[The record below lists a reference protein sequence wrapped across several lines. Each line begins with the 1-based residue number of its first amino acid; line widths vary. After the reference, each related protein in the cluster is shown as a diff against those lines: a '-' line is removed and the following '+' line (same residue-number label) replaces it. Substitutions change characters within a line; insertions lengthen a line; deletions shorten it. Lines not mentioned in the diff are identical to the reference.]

1 MGRVS
6 APEIIGLVLLG
17 LLAGSYA
24 GAIGAGGGFVIAPL
38 LLWRHGE
45 APPEAITAAS
55 LSVAAL
61 LAGASAGLGLRD
73 GRVDRG
79 LVLALAAVAIAGAL
93 IGAALTTTV
102 PREVFALGFATLLL
116 LLAAYLLWRPVFNL
130 LQPGARGWLR
140 NQRDAA
146 GSRFL
151 YRVPLQRALPAAFGV
166 STLAAMAGI
175 GGGIL
180 LVPVATGV
188 MRMPHWL
195 AVPTAHSV
203 VFLVAVSG
211 AGFQMAMG
219 NADWSSDGPMAD
231 ALWLGI
237 GVLLSV
243 PAGRWLNRRLGEGRL
258 MRLLALGVIAVAVQT
273 IFSEV

>member
-1 MGRVS
+1 MS

-24 GAIGAGGGFVIAPL
+24 GAIGAGGGFVILPL
-38 LLWRHGE
+38 LLWRHSG

-79 LVLALAAVAIAGAL
+79 LVLVLAAVAIAGAL

-102 PREVFALGFATLLL
+102 PRQVFALGFATLLL
-116 LLAAYLLWRPVFNL
+116 LAAAYLLWRPVFNL

-146 GSRFL
+146 GARFL
-151 YRVPLQRALPAAFGV
+151 YRVPLQRALPAAFGI

-203 VFLVAVSG
+203 VFLVGVSG

-243 PAGRWLNRRLGEGRL
+243 PAGRWLNRRLDEGRL
-258 MRLLALGVIAVAVQT
+258 MRLLALGLIAVAVQT
-273 IFSEV
+273 ILSEA

>member
-1 MGRVS
+1 MS

-24 GAIGAGGGFVIAPL
+24 GAIGAGGGFVILPL
-38 LLWRHGE
+38 LLWRHSG

-79 LVLALAAVAIAGAL
+79 LVLVLAAVAIAGAL

-102 PREVFALGFATLLL
+102 PRQVFALGFATLLL
-116 LLAAYLLWRPVFNL
+116 LAAAYLLWRPVFNL

-146 GSRFL
+146 GARFL
-151 YRVPLQRALPAAFGV
+151 YRVPLPRALPAAFGI

-203 VFLVAVSG
+203 VFLVGVSG

-258 MRLLALGVIAVAVQT
+258 MRLLALGMIVVAVQT
-273 IFSEV
+273 ILSEA

>member
-1 MGRVS
+1 M
-6 APEIIGLVLLG
+6 
-17 LLAGSYA
+17 
-24 GAIGAGGGFVIAPL
+24 
-38 LLWRHGE
+38 
-45 APPEAITAAS
+45 TT
-55 LSVAAL
+55 L
-61 LAGASAGLGLRD
+61 LAGAAAGLGLRD

-79 LVLALAAVAIAGAL
+79 LVLALAAVAIGGAL
-93 IGAALTTTV
+93 IGAALTATV
-102 PREVFALGFATLLL
+102 PRQVFALGFATLLL

-180 LVPVATGV
+180 LAPIATGV
-188 MRMPHWL
+188 MRLPHWL
-195 AVPTAHSV
+195 AVPTTHSV

-211 AGFQMAMG
+211 AGFQIAMG

-273 IFSEV
+273 ILGEV